1 MAKKAEVNKQEEQQQ
16 GMRLPTPSEMK
27 AYLDKFII
35 GQDEAKKVVCVA
47 VYNHYKRVL
56 NNQNEAAARVHFDK
70 SNILI
75 HGDSGCGKTMIFKTL
90 AQMLNVPC
98 YIQDCTKITASGYV
112 GGDVEECLVGL
123 LRSCNY
129 NVMAAQQGIV
139 ILDEIDKTAKKEGAN
154 MSITRDVSGECVQQS
169 LLKIVEGD
177 LIGVPPAGGRKHP
190 EQQLIYV
197 DTTNILFVA
206 CGAFVGLKEIVK
218 NRVNTG
224 SSIGFDCNNADKVDD
239 KEVGQYLMAEDLKN
253 YGFIPEFIGRFPVIT
268 GVNKL
273 EREDLKRIL
282 TEPVNSI
289 LLQYTELLRMDDTE
303 LEFTDEALDFIV
315 DLAYRT
321 GTGARSLRS
330 VVDAVLQNIMFEAPD
345 NAGKGDIVKIVID
358 EKFVREKTAKKF
370 KFKKDK

>member
-1 MAKKAEVNKQEEQQQ
+1 
-16 GMRLPTPSEMK
+16 
-27 AYLDKFII
+27 
-35 GQDEAKKVVCVA
+35 
-47 VYNHYKRVL
+47 
-56 NNQNEAAARVHFDK
+56 
-70 SNILI
+70 
-75 HGDSGCGKTMIFKTL
+75 
-90 AQMLNVPC
+90 
-98 YIQDCTKITASGYV
+98 
-112 GGDVEECLVGL
+112 
-123 LRSCNY
+123 
-129 NVMAAQQGIV
+129 
-139 ILDEIDKTAKKEGAN
+139 
-154 MSITRDVSGECVQQS
+154 
-169 LLKIVEGD
+169 
-177 LIGVPPAGGRKHP
+177 
-190 EQQLIYV
+190 
-197 DTTNILFVA
+197 
-206 CGAFVGLKEIVK
+206 
-218 NRVNTG
+218 
-224 SSIGFDCNNADKVDD
+224 
-239 KEVGQYLMAEDLKN
+239 MAEDLKN